1 MLERL
6 EMLEKKRQAESI
18 NLIASENYASARV
31 KKALS
36 SIFGDKYAEGSP
48 GKRFYA
54 GCGVVDELEDYTAS
68 LACRLFKAEYA
79 NVQPLSGSNANQ
91 IAYAALLEPG
101 EKILAMSMKAGG
113 HLTHGCSA
121 HLSSKIY
128 NFIHYGLEEK
138 TGYIDYN
145 QIEEL
150 ARLHQPKIILAGASS
165 YSREIDFELIHRI
178 CVKYNALFMVD
189 MAHIAGLVAAN
200 LHQSPFKFADIV
212 TTTTQ
217 KTLRGPRG
225 GVIFS
230 KQELSKAIQK
240 AVMPG
245 IQGGPHVN
253 SILAKAVA
261 FEEALSPDFEQYQKQ
276 VVENARI
283 MAQVFLSNGKSL
295 ISGGTDNHMLIIDV
309 FENGSSKDS
318 MSGKQA
324 EQLLESIGIVA
335 NRNLIPGDQL
345 GSLVTSGIRLGTPA
359 MTTRKMGTQEAEKV
373 ANLMV
378 AAIENQRKQDALDE
392 IALQIKAIA
401 QSLPF
406 ID

>member
-6 EMLEKKRQAESI
+6 ELLEKKRQAESI

-36 SIFGDKYAEGSP
+36 SIFGDKYAEGNS

-54 GCGVVDELEDYTAS
+54 GCGVVDELEDYAAG
-68 LACRLFKAEYA
+68 LACKLFKAEYA

-91 IAYAALLEPG
+91 IAYASLLEPG
-101 EKILAMSMKAGG
+101 DKILAMSMKAGG
-113 HLTHGCSA
+113 HLTHGCTA
-121 HLSSKIY
+121 NLNSKIY
-128 NFIHYGLEEK
+128 NFIHYGLEER
-138 TGYIDYN
+138 TQFIDYN
-145 QIEEL
+145 QIEDL
-150 ARLHQPKIILAGASS
+150 AKLHQPKVILAGASA
-165 YSREIDFELIHRI
+165 YPREIDFELISRI
-178 CVKYNALFMVD
+178 CEKYNALFMVD
-189 MAHIAGLVAAN
+189 MAHIAGLVAVN

-225 GVIFS
+225 GIIFS
-230 KQELSKAIQK
+230 RQELSKSIKK

-253 SILAKAVA
+253 SIFAKAA
-261 FEEALSPDFEQYQKQ
+261 ALEEASSPGFELYQKM
-276 VVENARI
+276 VVCNAKT
-283 MAQVFLSNGKSL
+283 MAKVFLNNGKAL

-324 EQLLESIGIVA
+324 EQLLESVGIVT
-335 NRNLIPGDQL
+335 NRNLIPNDQL
-345 GSLVTSGIRLGTPA
+345 GSSVASGLRLGTPA
-359 MTTRKMGTQEAEKV
+359 MTTRKMGSIEAEKV
-373 ANLMV
+373 ANLILV
-378 AAIENQRKQDALDE
+378 AIENQRKQPVLDE
-392 IALQIKAIA
+392 IAIQIKTIA
-401 QSLPF
+401 QSLPL